1 MSARRAGC
9 DSGAGRL
16 TGKANDMSQ
25 DTNKIE
31 HHRVEETV
39 DPQSHMFMIAAG
51 TLMVVE
57 ILFGLLNSMNIIHM

>member
-1 MSARRAGC
+1 
-9 DSGAGRL
+9 
-16 TGKANDMSQ
+16 MSQ

-31 HHRVEETV
+31 HQRIKETR
-39 DPQSHMFMIAAG
+39 DPDSHMFMIAAG